1 MMIHINKQTNTNLQ
15 AVNDGLFAVVEVQH
29 SHSATWHQHT
39 PQLTQRLVGMHVEVE
54 GLGV

>member
-1 MMIHINKQTNTNLQ
+1 MIHINKQTNTNLQ